1 MFASLALWPI
11 EQVLN
16 RFISNDAHVGK
27 QLCQFAGKAI
37 EVVSESPSLSIVV
50 LLDAQRVRLCA
61 GPAQRLAIKPD
72 ARIAGKA
79 VDLLALL
86 TGDPEQRP
94 LANPA
99 LQISGETEL
108 IQDLFRAMQS
118 LDLQWED
125 YLAPLLG
132 DTLTEQGSRLQRES
146 SAWLQ
151 DSRQRI
157 KRNIEDYLKEEA
169 HSVPHEQSVAAFQDN
184 LDALKLQIDRAA
196 AKAHLLRNRLDALND
211 QASD

>member
-1 MFASLALWPI
+1 MFASLALWPV
-11 EQVLN
+11 EQLLN
-16 RFISNDAHVGK
+16 RFIANDAHVGN
-27 QLCQFAGKAI
+27 QLRPFAGKTI
-37 EVVSESPSLSIVV
+37 EIVSRAPEMSIVL
-50 LLDAQRVRLCA
+50 LLDEKRVRLCA
-61 GPAQRLAIKPD
+61 GPAQRLAVKPD

-79 VDLLALL
+79 ADLLALL
-86 TGDPEQRP
+86 TGDPDQRP

-99 LQISGETEL
+99 LEISGATEL

-132 DTLTEQGSRLQRES
+132 DTLTEHGSRLQRES
-146 SAWLQ
+146 SAWVK

-157 KRNIEDYLKEEA
+157 NRNIEDYLKEEA
-169 HSVPHEQSVAAFQDN
+169 HSVPHEQAVAAFQDD

-196 AKAHLLRNRLDALND
+196 ARTHLLRTRLDKL
-211 QASD
+211 SD

>member
-1 MFASLALWPI
+1 MFASLTLWPV
-11 EQVLN
+11 EQLLN
-16 RFISNDAHVGK
+16 RFIAADSHVGK
-27 QLCQFAGKAI
+27 QLQPFAGKTI
-37 EVVSESPSLSIVV
+37 EIVSQSPDLSIVV
-50 LLDAQRVRLCA
+50 LLDARHLRLCA

-99 LQISGETEL
+99 LQISGATEL

-118 LDLQWED
+118 LDLRWED
-125 YLAPLLG
+125 YLAPLIG
-132 DTLTEQGSRLQRES
+132 DTLTEQGSQLQRQS
-146 SAWLQ
+146 SDWVR

-157 KRNIEDYLKEEA
+157 NRNIEDYLKEEA
-169 HSVPHEQSVAAFQDN
+169 RSLPHEQAVAGFQDD
-184 LDALKLQIDRAA
+184 LDTLKLQIDRAA
-196 AKAHLLRNRLDALND
+196 ARAQLLRTRLDKL
-211 QASD
+211 SD